1 MYTMEYKNKWP
12 NFIGWF
18 LTKPKTTGFLI
29 FLILSIGVAFSIF
42 QGYQIIK
49 ANEHREMELTLE
61 NLHQN
66 IEQCLKSCYTST
78 LTLALTINDD
88 GIPNNFDHISSQLLA
103 SNKCISSVQ
112 LVPNGVI
119 KYVYPL
125 KENKAALNLDIF
137 KAPNV
142 RKEALKAIANKKM
155 YFAGPLMLKQGGIGI
170 VGRLPILKKN
180 KFWGFSAVVIK
191 FEDLLKISGINT
203 IDKNKYYF
211 QFSKTD
217 PNTQKEEFFLP
228 INKEIHKEEQVSVKI
243 PDGNWKLYLF
253 IKKQNNYHSILYL
266 PSILGFLLALLFGS
280 FVTVL
285 LDKPRKLENLVNIQA
300 LKLLNSESK
309 FKTIF
314 DQAPLG
320 IALIDEEKGNFLE
333 INSKFCE
340 LIGYSEQE
348 MKSKSFMTITHP
360 KDLIKTELNIKELK
374 EGIVKNYTAKK
385 RYITKSNVTIWV
397 NLIVSSLSKTNNSQ
411 KTNIAIVEDITKQK
425 QILEDL
431 KKSER
436 QFKNLF
442 KNSPIPMWE
451 VDLSLVKNY
460 LTELNLIG
468 KKVDIVENYFN
479 ENPDSVLKCFSLVR
493 IIAVNY
499 KCLELLQLKTKE
511 ELDNNLNQVLDTET
525 IKDFIKQ
532 LVAVTQN
539 NNQLTYDS
547 IIKNSLGESINI
559 HFQWNSIRG
568 YEKTMERMI
577 ISTEDITFRKK
588 NEKTILKSQRK
599 VEALINT
606 IDGIVW
612 ECNIKTFTFTFVSKK
627 VEQILGFTSE
637 EWLSDPYF
645 WQNHIYKDDKDWALE
660 YCRKKTS
667 ELLNHDFEYRMVCK
681 NGAVIWLRDLVNIV
695 YENGQPVSLH
705 GIMIDITKS
714 KSIEDDLNNSFNLV
728 TKQNERLLNFS
739 YIISHNLRSHTSNI
753 ASIVSLLETA
763 ENQQE
768 KEQMM
773 QLLISVSGLL
783 NETMLHLNEVINIR
797 TNVNLVIQPLNLK
810 ENIDNVMKVFSQQI
824 ISKEVMFLNQIP
836 EDLIINYNPA
846 YLESILY
853 NIISNAI
860 RYSHPDRKIIISLNW
875 IIENDKQYLEI
886 SDNGIGIDLVKNS
899 NKIFGMYKTFSNNP
913 SSKGVGLFIT
923 KNQIEAM
930 GGSITVESEPNAGTT
945 FKIEIL

>member
-1 MYTMEYKNKWP
+1 MQYTEKWP
-12 NFIGWF
+12 NYIRWF

-42 QGYQIIK
+42 QRFQIIK
-49 ANEHREMELTLE
+49 ANEHREMESTLE

-78 LTLALTINDD
+78 LTLALTINDNGTPD
-88 GIPNNFDHISSQLLA
+88 NFDSIGSQLLA
-103 SNKCISSVQ
+103 SNNCISSVQ
-112 LVPNGVI
+112 LVPNGII

-125 KENKAALNLDIF
+125 EENKSALNLNLF
-137 KAPNV
+137 KTPNV
-142 RKEALKAIANKKM
+142 KKEALKSLVNKKM

-170 VGRLPILKKN
+170 VGRLPIFKKN
-180 KFWGFSAVVIK
+180 KFWGFSAVIIK
-191 FEDLLKISGINT
+191 FEDLLKVSGINT
-203 IDKNKYYF
+203 IDKDKYYF
-211 QFSKTD
+211 QFSKIN

-228 INKEIHKEEQVSVKI
+228 INKEIHNGEQVSTKI

-253 IKKQNNYHSILYL
+253 IKKQNNYYSILYL
-266 PSILGFLLALLFGS
+266 PSILGFLLAVLFGS
-280 FVTVL
+280 FITVL
-285 LDKPRKLENLVNIQA
+285 LDKPRKLEKLVNIQA

-320 IALIDEEKGNFLE
+320 IALVDDETGNFLE
-333 INSKFCE
+333 INKKFCD

-348 MKSKSFMTITHP
+348 MKSKNYLSITHP
-360 KDLIKTELNIKELK
+360 KDLIKTQLSVNDLTEEKI
-374 EGIVKNYTAKK
+374 KNYTAKK
-385 RYITKSNVTIWV
+385 RYITKSNVIIWV
-397 NLIVSSLSKTNNSQ
+397 NLIVSSLSRTTKNR
-411 KTNIAIVEDITKQK
+411 KTNIVIVEDITTQK

-431 KKSER
+431 KKSEN

-442 KNSPIPMWE
+442 KNSPIPLWE
-451 VDLSLVKNY
+451 VDMSMVKNH
-460 LTELNLIG
+460 LKDLNLIG
-468 KKVDIVENYFN
+468 KKTDLVENYFN
-479 ENPDSVLKCFSLVR
+479 QNPDVVLKCFSLVR

-499 KCLELLQLKTKE
+499 KCLELLQLKTKDQLAE
-511 ELDNNLNQVLDTET
+511 NLEQVVDTET

-532 LVAVTQN
+532 LIAVTQN
-539 NNQLTYDS
+539 NTQLTYDGK
-547 IIKNSLGESINI
+547 IKNSLGESIDI
-559 HFQWNSIRG
+559 HFQWNSIKG
-568 YEKTMERMI
+568 YEKTLERMI
-577 ISTEDITFRKK
+577 VSTEDITFRKK

-612 ECNIKTFTFTFVSKK
+612 ECDIKTLKFTFVSKK

-637 EWLSDPYF
+637 EWLSDPNF
-645 WQNHIYKDDKDWALE
+645 WKDHIYPDDRDWALE
-660 YCRKKTS
+660 YCTKKTN

-681 NGAVIWLRDLVNIV
+681 NGTVIWLRDLVNIV
-695 YENGQPVSLH
+695 YENAQPVSLH

-714 KSIEDDLNNSFNLV
+714 KNIEVDLNNSFNLV

-753 ASIVSLLETA
+753 ASIVTLLEVA
-763 ENQQE
+763 ETQQE

-773 QLLISVSGLL
+773 QLLVSVSGLL
-783 NETMLHLNEVINIR
+783 DETMLHLNEVINIR
-797 TNVNLVIQPLNLK
+797 TNVSLVIQQLNLN
-810 ENIDNVMKVFSQQI
+810 ECIENVMKVFSQQI
-824 ISKEVMFLNQIP
+824 ISKEITIFNQIP
-836 EDLIINYNPA
+836 DEIIINYNPA

-853 NIISNAI
+853 NMISNAI
-860 RYSHPDRKIIISLNW
+860 RYRHPERKIVIYLKWKTES
-875 IIENDKQYLEI
+875 DKNYLEI
-886 SDNGIGIDLVKNS
+886 SDNGMGIDLVKNG

-930 GGSITVESEPNAGTT
+930 GGSITVESKPNAGTT